1 MTTIA
6 VSKSEG
12 VMAADTRVVTG
23 GSYYHAAKIF
33 RIGDTLWG
41 TAGAAFPCLAV
52 IEWLKTPKRN
62 PILLHRAF
70 ADYDRDD
77 VLLVGLGPDGICLL
91 NGWGVCERLLD
102 SEQFLAIGSGGMAAL
117 EALRSGATAE
127 DAIKRAMTH
136 DEATGGQVQVEYL
149 LPPELLPKRR
159 KRR

>member
-6 VSKSEG
+6 VSKTEG

-23 GSYYHAAKIF
+23 GSFFHAPKIH

-41 TAGAAFPCLAV
+41 TAGDGFACLAV
-52 IEWLKTPKRN
+52 VEWLKSPKRN

-70 ADYDRDD
+70 ADHDRDD
-77 VLLVGLGPDGICLL
+77 VLLVGLGPDGISLV
-91 NGWGVCERLLD
+91 NGWGMFERVLD
-102 SEQFLAIGSGGMAAL
+102 DTIAIGSGGMAAL

-159 KRR
+159 RKR

>member
-6 VSKSEG
+6 VSKAEG
-12 VMAADTRVVTG
+12 VMAADTRVISG
-23 GSYYHAAKIF
+23 GSYYHTAKIF

-52 IEWLKTPKRN
+52 IEWLKTPKRS
-62 PILLHRAF
+62 PFLLHRAF

-77 VLLVGLGPDGICLL
+77 VLLVGLGPDGISLV
-91 NGWGVCERLLD
+91 NGWGVFETVLD
-102 SEQFLAIGSGGMAAL
+102 DTIAIGSGGMAAL

-159 KRR
+159 RKR